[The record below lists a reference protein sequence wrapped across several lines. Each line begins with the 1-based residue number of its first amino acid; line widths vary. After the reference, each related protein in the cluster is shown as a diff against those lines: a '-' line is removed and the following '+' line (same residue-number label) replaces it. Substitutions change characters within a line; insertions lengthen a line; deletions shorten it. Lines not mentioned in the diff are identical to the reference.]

1 MAAEPTLVWLRIAV
15 NALRFR
21 GPSRAGMDGNES
33 VRGIKETRSIF
44 SGPGRSFI
52 GETMQ
57 RIEVALEDDLTG
69 GPADETVQ
77 FGFDGT
83 TYELDLNARHA
94 ADLRLRLAPFV
105 ERARRV
111 RRRVSRVAVR
121 TAASR
126 ERSRQIRAWAEQHGL
141 EVSDRGRLSADVIRQ
156 YENARDSGQPPAPK
170 GRRSSSARR
179 PKR

>member
-1 MAAEPTLVWLRIAV
+1 
-15 NALRFR
+15 
-21 GPSRAGMDGNES
+21 
-33 VRGIKETRSIF
+33 
-44 SGPGRSFI
+44 
-52 GETMQ
+52 MQ
-57 RIEVALEDDLTG
+57 RVEVELEDDLTG

-77 FGFDGT
+77 FGVDGT

-94 ADLRLRLAPFV
+94 ADLRHRLAPFV
-105 ERARRV
+105 EHARWV
-111 RRRVSRVAVR
+111 RRRVSRVPVR

-126 ERSRQIRAWAEQHGL
+126 ERSRQVRAWAEQQGI
-141 EVSDRGRLSADVIRQ
+141 EVADRGRLPADIIRQ